1 MEDINRSKRSFHR
14 DRTYRNLRNVKNIEL
29 DQFDFSSKTGW
40 DNFYT
45 QLNINKDEVNI
56 TSDRDSKSYKTFEFE
71 WHSSMQH
78 ENVISEIEKDAKVIV
93 VGNGNSRLPREIY
106 DYHDGE
112 IDITCLDYSQ
122 PCVDMMLNLHSRE
135 CPRMDFVCG
144 DVTKMNN
151 LFEEKFDV
159 LVDKGLMDALM
170 CTEGFEK
177 QVSEYWREAKK
188 ILKPDGK
195 IILVAYKVSSSTWE
209 FLDEIGK
216 ELNMEWT
223 EQESKGNGRISF
235 IIGRYK

>member
-1 MEDINRSKRSFHR
+1 MKDINIGKHNNRQE
-14 DRTYRNLRNVKNIEL
+14 RTHLNLRDSKDIEL

-40 DNFYT
+40 DDFYT
-45 QLNINKDEVNI
+45 QLNEDEVDI
-56 TSDRDSKSYKTFEFE
+56 TADHDDKSYKTFEFE

-78 ENVISEIEKDAKVIV
+78 ENIISEIEKHSKVIV

-106 DYHDGE
+106 DYHEGE

-122 PCVDMMLNLHSRE
+122 PCVDMMCHLHSKE
-135 CPRMDFVCG
+135 CPRMNFVCG
-144 DVTKMNN
+144 DVTKMNT

-235 IIGRYK
+235 LIGRYKL